1 MEESKIASA
10 EIRYIFSKS
19 SKTKAVIKVK
29 YEDGSTKTGDGPQV
43 IEEANELLEQLK
55 DNPIFVPKVDDTTED
70 DTTT

>member
-19 SKTKAVIKVK
+19 AKTKAVIKVK
-29 YEDGSTKTGDGPQV
+29 YEDGSTKNGEGPQV

-55 DNPIFVPKVDDTTED
+55 DNPIFVPKVDDISED
-70 DTTT
+70 DTTI